1 MIDVNEL
8 VEDVTGSLDQIT
20 ENQQTKRQ
28 QIDATS
34 QFMLP
39 HLIRPIISLI
49 VLFMQILIFVA
60 VFFKVEVP
68 DDLIYEV
75 GALNMATIGFYF
87 NSRRNEKINAKK
99 TEAAIKIESI
109 RAKAEVKEERRDNRQ
124 GRRQE
129 RRDERNS

>member
-39 HLIRPIISLI
+39 HLIRPIISLV

-99 TEAAIKIESI
+99 TEAAIKIEAI
-109 RAKAEVKEERRDNRQ
+109 RAKAEIKEERRDNRQ

>member
-8 VEDVTGSLDQIT
+8 VEDVTGSLNQIT

-39 HLIRPIISLI
+39 HLIRPIISLL

-109 RAKAEVKEERRDNRQ
+109 RAKAEIKEERRDNRQ
-124 GRRQE
+124 ERRQE
-129 RRDERNS
+129 RRAEKNS

>member
-39 HLIRPIISLI
+39 HLIRPIISLV

-109 RAKAEVKEERRDNRQ
+109 RAKAEIKEERRDNRQ
-124 GRRQE
+124 ERRQE
-129 RRDERNS
+129 RRAEKNS